1 VDGSIAGVVVI
12 CPEAKAHITVIGT
25 SRNIQLAR
33 DELGWVK
40 LRRMDAPRI
49 LHLQKC
55 DAKKARG
62 LREELDVVLQETPR
76 SLAVAIKARYERSEK
91 AAE

>member
-1 VDGSIAGVVVI
+1 
-12 CPEAKAHITVIGT
+12 
-25 SRNIQLAR
+25 
-33 DELGWVK
+33 
-40 LRRMDAPRI
+40 MDAPRI

-55 DAKKARG
+55 DANKARG